1 MLTSLLIWIVVAL
14 IAVTIILIILH
25 FAKIG
30 FLKNNKYK
38 NVLYSL
44 LSIEVIILLLVLF
57 GGPIL
62 NKLFGYRDNVLNQSA
77 EECKRDDAPFW
88 CNF

>member
-1 MLTSLLIWIVVAL
+1 MVTSLFIWVVVILTVA
-14 IAVTIILIILH
+14 TIMLIILH

-30 FLKNNKYK
+30 FPKNKKYK
-38 NVLYSL
+38 NILYSIL
-44 LSIEVIILLLVLF
+44 IIEIIILLLSLF

-62 NKLFGYRDNVLNQSA
+62 NKLFGYRDNVLNQSE